1 MSTSSQDSA
10 AEHVQ
15 RSITNAIVT
24 GEIRPN
30 EWLREEAMAERFGF
44 SRTPVREACSRLARD
59 GLIEQVP
66 RRGFRSFALDVRSLE
81 ELYPILVSLEILGI
95 EQIREPFEALGEELL
110 AINFDTSNL
119 PDDAFDLY
127 EIDSAWHRRAVAAA
141 GNKALSEMHARLT
154 TRIAPYVYAYWYD
167 NRDIS
172 RSADEHALMARA
184 IVRGDM
190 DLASALLR
198 SHRSQGLA
206 GIRSFFTEFSAS

>member
-1 MSTSSQDSA
+1 MNVSSEHSA
-10 AEHVQ
+10 AEQVQ

-24 GEIRPN
+24 GEIRPG
-30 EWLREEAMAERFGF
+30 EWLREEAMADRFGY

-81 ELYPILVSLEILGI
+81 ELYPILVSFEILGI
-95 EQIREPFEALGEELL
+95 EQIKEPFEALGEELL
-110 AINFDTSNL
+110 TGNFDASNL
-119 PDDAFDLY
+119 PDDALDLY

-141 GNKALSEMHARLT
+141 GNRALSEMHARLT

-172 RSADEHALMARA
+172 RSAQEHALMARA
-184 IVRGDM
+184 IARGDT

-198 SHRSQGLA
+198 SHRSQGLD
-206 GIRSFFTEFSAS
+206 GIRCFLTEFSAS